1 MVFLKWIYIGVI
13 KLQAK
18 ITTMMEN
25 TGSCLASH
33 TTTERLLA
41 IANKQ
46 EEVKIIVYAF
56 IDTSWIPGRAAMD
69 L

>member
-1 MVFLKWIYIGVI
+1 
-13 KLQAK
+13 
-18 ITTMMEN
+18 MEN
-25 TGSCLASH
+25 TGSCLALH

-46 EEVKIIVYAF
+46 EEVKIIIYAL
-56 IDTSWIPGRAAMD
+56 IDMSWNPGYATID

>member
-1 MVFLKWIYIGVI
+1 MI
-13 KLQAK
+13 KLQAR
-18 ITTMMEN
+18 ITTIMEN
-25 TGSCLASH
+25 TGSCLALH

-46 EEVKIIVYAF
+46 EEVKIIVYVF
-56 IDTSWIPGRAAMD
+56 IGMSWIPGDATID

>member
-1 MVFLKWIYIGVI
+1 MI

-18 ITTMMEN
+18 ITTIMEN
-25 TGSCLASH
+25 TGSCLALH

-46 EEVKIIVYAF
+46 GEVKIIVYAF
-56 IDTSWIPGRAAMD
+56 IDMSWIPGHATID

>member
-1 MVFLKWIYIGVI
+1 MI

-18 ITTMMEN
+18 ITTIMEN
-25 TGSCLASH
+25 TGSCLALH

-46 EEVKIIVYAF
+46 EEVKIIIYAL
-56 IDTSWIPGRAAMD
+56 IDMCWNPVHATID

>member
-1 MVFLKWIYIGVI
+1 
-13 KLQAK
+13 
-18 ITTMMEN
+18 MEN
-25 TGSCLASH
+25 TGSCLALR
-33 TTTERLLA
+33 TTTERLLP

-56 IDTSWIPGRAAMD
+56 IDMSWIPGHAAID

>member
-1 MVFLKWIYIGVI
+1 VI

-18 ITTMMEN
+18 ITTIMEN
-25 TGSCLASH
+25 TGSCLALH

-46 EEVKIIVYAF
+46 EEAKIIVCAF
-56 IDTSWIPGRAAMD
+56 IDVSWIPGHATID

>member
-1 MVFLKWIYIGVI
+1 
-13 KLQAK
+13 
-18 ITTMMEN
+18 MEN
-25 TGSCLASH
+25 TGSCLALH

-46 EEVKIIVYAF
+46 GEVKIIVYAF
-56 IDTSWIPGRAAMD
+56 IDMSWIPGHATID

>member
-1 MVFLKWIYIGVI
+1 
-13 KLQAK
+13 
-18 ITTMMEN
+18 MEN
-25 TGSCLASH
+25 TGSCLALH

-46 EEVKIIVYAF
+46 GEVKIIVYAF
-56 IDTSWIPGRAAMD
+56 IDTSWIPGHATID

>member
-1 MVFLKWIYIGVI
+1 MI

-18 ITTMMEN
+18 ITTIMEN
-25 TGSCLASH
+25 TGSCLALH
-33 TTTERLLA
+33 TTTERFLA

-56 IDTSWIPGRAAMD
+56 MHTSWIPKHTTID
-69 L
+69 LYKGDWNI